1 MLPDWPDIKDEIH
14 RALMRFVKRVA
25 RARSAAGLA
34 VAVTL
39 PEGHGTRMARGDG
52 TVEEGEFERATAEVT
67 LPFEAIETGSMEGI
81 VEKLVAMADQL
92 AQSTDRTMLK
102 TIEEG
107 VRSVGNEINAGGRP
121 FSADLLIDAL
131 ERMDVEFDRSGEP
144 SLPTIIFHPQSKPQL
159 VEQLQRLETDT
170 DVKAR
175 YRTVLTQQRENWRDR
190 EARRIL
196 AE

>member
-67 LPFEAIETGSMEGI
+67 LPTEAIETGSMEGV

-92 AQSTDRTMLK
+92 AQSTDRTMLR

-144 SLPTIIFHPQSKPQL
+144 SLPTIIFRPQSKPQL

-170 DVKAR
+170 EVKAR
-175 YRTVLTQQRENWRDR
+175 YQTVLIQQRENWRDR